1 MTKWQIQ
8 GLIWLIPV
16 LGISAVLRAE
26 AAADWRNELAL
37 LEQQTTRKLLP
48 LLQMLSQERSRQQ
61 QTSPSFDPHLDA
73 AITLLAKEEALAKTG
88 RILNPV
94 DETGQTLGFLQA
106 ASGTDW
112 KLRGTRNV
120 KRVTVRGGSLRTL
133 SVDGKTEMGM
143 AADQQIAPGAFASRR
158 NEGGWTCYLISP
170 DLDDLRCLI
179 ASHIWHGRLTRPP
192 GSPPEKLPPP
202 RWGIRPSVGLESAA
216 NSDIADALMTT
227 RQKRITEHFQSAEKL
242 LNRHLA
248 IARHPEPDLL
258 LAIALTQQSLESL
271 RGKTPPTSVESS
283 EAFAARMQGNT
294 WTCENAI
301 RLSTLK
307 FDSGQFAI
315 HTSTDSPALIL
326 PTTQVWPGLFR
337 LEDTALGRLMIAVS
351 ADLHQIIVMPCG
363 SIFEGS
369 RVPL

>member
-26 AAADWRNELAL
+26 AAADWRKELAL

-61 QTSPSFDPHLDA
+61 QAALSFDPHLDA

-88 RILNPV
+88 RMLNPV
-94 DETGQTLGFLQA
+94 DETGQTFGFLQA
-106 ASGTDW
+106 ASGAEW
-112 KLRGTRNV
+112 NLRGTRNV

-133 SVDGKTEMGM
+133 SEDGKTEMGM

-170 DLDDLRCLI
+170 DLENLRCLI

-192 GSPPEKLPPP
+192 GAPPEKPPPP
-202 RWGIRPSVGLESAA
+202 RWSIRQSTGPESAA
-216 NSDIADALMTT
+216 NIDMAGALLAT

-248 IARHPEPDLL
+248 MARRPEPELL
-258 LAIALTQQSLESL
+258 LAVALTQQSLESL
-271 RGKTPPTSVESS
+271 TEKTPPPFVESS
-283 EAFAARMQGNT
+283 EAIVTRMQGRA
-294 WTCENAI
+294 WTFDNAI
-301 RLSTLK
+301 RLSALK

-315 HTSTDSPALIL
+315 QTSANSSAQIL

-337 LEDTALGRLMIAVS
+337 GEDATLGRLMIAVS
-351 ADLHQIIVMPCG
+351 ADLHQIMVMPCG
-363 SIFEGS
+363 SVFEGS
-369 RVPL
+369 RAP